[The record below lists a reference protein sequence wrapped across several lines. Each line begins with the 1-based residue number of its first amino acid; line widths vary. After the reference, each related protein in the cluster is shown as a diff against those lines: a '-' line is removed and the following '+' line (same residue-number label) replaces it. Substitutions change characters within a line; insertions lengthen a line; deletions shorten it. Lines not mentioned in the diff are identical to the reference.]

1 MKHYQTKGYY
11 NRRKTLLLWRPF
23 RSRPENKLRTASE
36 EESKRFYQ
44 SPPLPPSSMSYSQDN
59 LNINSNRSR
68 VS

>member
-44 SPPLPPSSMSYSQDN
+44 SPLPPPF
-59 LNINSNRSR
+59 LNVLLSR
-68 VS
+68 